1 MIIYI
6 ASRYSAKTQEQF
18 DKQMEATKSI
28 SREVVLAG
36 HEVIVPHL
44 YYPLFLN
51 DDDIAERLVGT
62 QSAIKLLD
70 VCDLLVVYVGLGIS
84 SGMRAEI
91 ETARQKGMQ
100 IYHFDDVSKVRERL
114 CKLN

>member
-1 MIIYI
+1 MIVYI
-6 ASRYSAKTQEQF
+6 CTRFSAKTQEQF
-18 DKQMEATKSI
+18 DKQLEVTKNI

-44 YYPLFLN
+44 YYPQFLN
-51 DDDIAERLVGT
+51 DDDIAERLIGT

-70 VCDLLVVYVGLGIS
+70 VCDSLVVYIGLGIS
-84 SGMRAEI
+84 SGMKAEI
-91 ETARQKGMQ
+91 ETARQKEMQ
-100 IYHFDDVSKVRERL
+100 VIYFDDISTIRELL